1 MIKKIVLM
9 GENFEG
15 KKPFLIQFKV
25 ENQLN
30 PFLVFDFSLPI
41 KLHASV
47 PVLSNKVLF
56 GESES
61 PF

>member
-1 MIKKIVLM
+1 MKK
-9 GENFEG
+9 NS
-15 KKPFLIQFKV
+15 PHSIQG

-30 PFLVFDFSLPI
+30 PFLVFDVSLPI

-56 GESES
+56 VESES

>member
-1 MIKKIVLM
+1 M
-9 GENFEG
+9 GEILME
-15 KKPFLIQFKV
+15 KKPFLFQFKV

-30 PFLVFDFSLPI
+30 PLLVFDFSLPI